1 MGFMERGLTYTAVR
15 RLDLPTKECF
25 VGVTVQ
31 DGDNKVHKI
40 IEAGK
45 DCGRGKDPENE
56 GVVLRKESDQ
66 CDNDH
71 DDSDDDAEDHADI
84 GEEEKL
90 ICGSDIDGNELSNA
104 DVEDGDISE
113 DRETIDSQA
122 ETEAIDHIVT
132 LSSARR
138 C

>member
-1 MGFMERGLTYTAVR
+1 MLS
-15 RLDLPTKECF
+15 
-25 VGVTVQ
+25 
-31 DGDNKVHKI
+31 
-40 IEAGK
+40 
-45 DCGRGKDPENE
+45 
-56 GVVLRKESDQ
+56 KESDQ

-71 DDSDDDAEDHADI
+71 DDSDDEAEDHADT

-104 DVEDGDISE
+104 DVDEDGDISE

-122 ETEAIDHIVT
+122 ETEATDHIVT

-138 C
+138 CHQETLLLTTLLPIMLFIIQR